1 MSMSPFC
8 GFLPR
13 RPPTVSNGSIWCRRF
28 STEPT
33 ANKNKDQHL
42 QISVR
47 VADFGDLGECES
59 KKRGVHVRDQINLD
73 FVPIRILAQK
83 NSSLCPHRFTIDNG
97 ARTARLERA
106 LVDHPSS
113 ARLMASM
120 L

>member
-13 RPPTVSNGSIWCRRF
+13 RPPTVSSGSIWCRRF

-33 ANKNKDQHL
+33 TNKDKDQHL
-42 QISVR
+42 QISVC

-59 KKRGVHVRDQINLD
+59 KKRGVHIL
-73 FVPIRILAQK
+73 IRSIWISSQSASWRK
-83 NSSLCPHRFTIDNG
+83 NKFSLPARFTTDNA
-97 ARTARLERA
+97 ARTARLERT